1 MLNRIENVL
10 AVGSMKVKL
19 KYDEMLEEMPKS
31 LIVRL
36 YRIDLFKNR
45 HNGVANVPRFL
56 VCHAVKTIPEVICGR
71 TIERN
76 LLDSAES
83 LQTVL
88 GYRPNSGASPV
99 ALFLESARAHRS
111 PGFRDDISKV
121 CIRWA
126 VSNLKR

>member
-10 AVGSMKVKL
+10 AVGFMKVKL

-31 LIVRL
+31 LTVRL
-36 YRIDLFKNR
+36 CRIDLFKNR
-45 HNGVANVPRFL
+45 HDGVANIPRFL
-56 VCHAVKTIPEVICGR
+56 VCHPVKAIPEVICGR

-76 LLDSAES
+76 LLYSAES
-83 LQTVL
+83 LQTLL
-88 GYRPNSGASPV
+88 GYRPNPRTSPV
-99 ALFLESARAHRS
+99 APFLERARAHRS

-121 CIRWA
+121 CIRRA